1 MQAASRHS
9 IFEDSIPRRLVV
21 DRCKRAKMPSSHGLR
36 IVAAH
41 LTPAV
46 AKFAFSRAAKAEL
59 EAYQAHFAWADMVA
73 PR

>member
-1 MQAASRHS
+1 MTRAHVLLL
-9 IFEDSIPRRLVV
+9 EDKSPRRVV
-21 DRCKRAKMPSSHGLR
+21 VRRKQAKMPSSHGLR

-46 AKFAFSRAAKAEL
+46 AKFAFTRAAKAEL
-59 EAYQAHFAWADMVA
+59 DAYRAHFAWAGMVA